1 MRDGFDAR
9 HGGQPMMRAAR
20 IIGVVVVVLLTAGC
34 GGTKPAPP
42 GEPAQTAAAQ
52 VGGGTA
58 ATPTPPA
65 TTPSPPPPA
74 TSPSP
79 PSPSVATQATPA
91 AVESAEHLA
100 TPATPAATAQSAT
113 KAGAPAAK
121 TPAKSPAPP
130 AAAAQSPK
138 KDVVAQDT
146 GQPKAAPTLDLSS
159 LETRLKETQAIGVMT
174 KLALKN
180 QVDDLLD
187 QFRAFYQG
195 KLKTT
200 LVELRRSFDLLILKV
215 LSLLQDRDP
224 SLAAAIAA
232 SREAIWGILSD
243 PVKFANFAST

>member
-138 KDVVAQDT
+138 KDVVQSRADAGSFIAGNATQGNPSDRRDDQARAQESSRRPAGSVPGVLPGEAQDHT
-146 GQPKAAPTLDLSS
+146 GRAPAVVRSADPQGAVSSAGPRSIACRCDRGLARSDLGHSFGS
-159 LETRLKETQAIGVMT
+159 GKVR
-174 KLALKN
+174 
-180 QVDDLLD
+180 
-187 QFRAFYQG
+187 QFRIH
-195 KLKTT
+195 LM
-200 LVELRRSFDLLILKV
+200 
-215 LSLLQDRDP
+215 
-224 SLAAAIAA
+224 
-232 SREAIWGILSD
+232 
-243 PVKFANFAST
+243 